1 MHKNKLKTK
10 KKKKTHFKFR
20 ISTNFAFQSRISHL
34 KVAFRIF
41 VKKSK
46 PGLHSQQLKKKE
58 KWIRTENTK
67 CIKNIILKTKKKN
80 MKKGKPGLI

>member
-1 MHKNKLKTK
+1 MHKNILKTK
-10 KKKKTHFKFR
+10 KKKNTFQISHFNEFC
-20 ISTNFAFQSRISHL
+20 ISKSNFAFESRISHL

-67 CIKNIILKTKKKN
+67 CIKNIILKTKKK
-80 MKKGKPGLI
+80 KT